1 MGGQAACLRGR
12 RNALRNSA
20 RRRPLSFKERDPCPR
35 GGGRCKRPPAGGLH
49 TAPAGGACLLLIFSL
64 GPLIVIAIAIWL
76 PDTPIEWRD
85 VWLRPDRSAA
95 TDAKSPAAAIEI
107 LFMGHVL
114 GIDGSS
120 AVQPGNVPPSCRFRA
135 INGFECSM
143 RLPAGG
149 RSAAAHRPAP
159 PEWGDLHRAAPGN
172 RRERG
177 RVSQPLRTAVGDLL
191 ILAQGP

>member
-1 MGGQAACLRGR
+1 MSAWWRPLQETASRWSAHRACGR
-12 RNALRNSA
+12 RLPITDLLA
-20 RRRPLSFKERDPCPR
+20 RAADR
-35 GGGRCKRPPAGGLH
+35 H
-49 TAPAGGACLLLIFSL
+49 
-64 GPLIVIAIAIWL
+64 AIAIWL

-95 TDAKSPAAAIEI
+95 TDAKSPAAAIERS

-114 GIDGSS
+114 GIDGTS

-135 INGFECSM
+135 INGFECSTS
-143 RLPAGG
+143 LPAGG